1 MVGLGVSPAEAES
14 VEAGDVR
21 RGEAAAVLPG
31 SAEGPVSGL
40 GLAGLRSSAVGS
52 AGTGREDRGH
62 SGTRRGHRGLGRAR
76 WGVGGGL
83 EECYVNYKEL

>member
-14 VEAGDVR
+14 GGGGDVL

-40 GLAGLRSSAVGS
+40 GLAGLRSSAVDS
-52 AGTGREDRGH
+52 AGI
-62 SGTRRGHRGLGRAR
+62 
-76 WGVGGGL
+76 GG
-83 EECYVNYKEL
+83 